1 MSAVLSRRTF
11 LQISSTALGGLLV
24 GAHWSARAQGARGPA
39 ELNAFVRVE
48 PDGRIVI
55 GARSCEIGQG
65 VKTSL
70 PMLIAEELD
79 VAWSQVEV
87 EQLPYGLVA
96 SPAPPG
102 IAAKYGDQGAGGS
115 TSIPDGFE
123 ELRQAGARARWLL
136 IAAAAQEWHTDASQ
150 LSTRE
155 ARVLHPDGRALT
167 YAELAPAA
175 AKLTAPRD
183 PLPLKKPT
191 EFRIIGQPVRVADGR
206 DIVTGRATYGIDARQ
221 PGALVAMIERSP
233 YFDGSIARFDA
244 TAARRVPGVRDIV
257 VIPGPGADQPVNLG
271 ALAAGIAVVADDT
284 WSARKGREALKIEW
298 RPGPHASGSTEEL
311 ARRAHETAR
320 RPGLAARADGDFEQA
335 RASAAK
341 VVEAEYTQPFLA
353 HATLEPMNAF
363 LDLKTDRALLIAP
376 IQSPGSASRMINSLT
391 GIPRLNIEIRLVR
404 AGGGFGRRLE
414 NDYVAE
420 AVLVARVVK
429 APVQILWTR
438 EDDLRNDFY
447 RPFGVH
453 ALAATL
459 DAQGNVTGWRHRV
472 AATPRKYRVAGM
484 EEEVAWVGCADPDGF
499 PAGSVPNYAC
509 EFSPVEFGLPLGWWR
524 APLPTFVT
532 FPIESFMDEVAL
544 ASGQDPL
551 ALRLKLLGEPR
562 ELDYRDHG
570 GPKFHTGRLAAVLRR
585 AGERIGWGSTL
596 PKGSG
601 RGIAGHFVFGGYTA
615 HAMEVA
621 LSPSGELE
629 IRRCVCVSDVG
640 PVVNPLGVEAQLS
653 GGTIDGLS
661 TALHLGIT
669 VKAGRIVESNFA
681 DYPLMRMAEAPDV
694 EVEILHTDFKPSG
707 AGEMGLPTAIPA
719 LTNAIY
725 AASGVRIRDLPIR
738 DQLRRSGAT

>member
-1 MSAVLSRRTF
+1 M
-11 LQISSTALGGLLV
+11 
-24 GAHWSARAQGARGPA
+24 
-39 ELNAFVRVE
+39 
-48 PDGRIVI
+48 
-55 GARSCEIGQG
+55 
-65 VKTSL
+65 
-70 PMLIAEELD
+70 
-79 VAWSQVEV
+79 
-87 EQLPYGLVA
+87 
-96 SPAPPG
+96 
-102 IAAKYGDQGAGGS
+102 
-115 TSIPDGFE
+115 
-123 ELRQAGARARWLL
+123 
-136 IAAAAQEWHTDASQ
+136 
-150 LSTRE
+150 
-155 ARVLHPDGRALT
+155 
-167 YAELAPAA
+167 
-175 AKLTAPRD
+175 
-183 PLPLKKPT
+183 
-191 EFRIIGQPVRVADGR
+191 
-206 DIVTGRATYGIDARQ
+206 
-221 PGALVAMIERSP
+221 
-233 YFDGSIARFDA
+233 
-244 TAARRVPGVRDIV
+244 
-257 VIPGPGADQPVNLG
+257 
-271 ALAAGIAVVADDT
+271 
-284 WSARKGREALKIEW
+284 
-298 RPGPHASGSTEEL
+298 
-311 ARRAHETAR
+311 
-320 RPGLAARADGDFEQA
+320 
-335 RASAAK
+335 
-341 VVEAEYTQPFLA
+341 VEAEYTQPFLA

-363 LDLKTDRALLIAP
+363 LDLKSDRALLIAP

-429 APVQILWTR
+429 APVQVLWTR

-585 AGERIGWGSTL
+585 AGERSVGQYAAQGIRTRHCGPLRVRRLHGACDGS
-596 PKGSG
+596 P
-601 RGIAGHFVFGGYTA
+601 
-615 HAMEVA
+615 

-681 DYPLMRMAEAPDV
+681 DYPLMRMPRRPTSKLKSCTPISSHPAQAKWACRPPSRHSPTPSTRLRACASAICRSAISCDV
-694 EVEILHTDFKPSG
+694 QPRPCKRLSYVDKKT
-707 AGEMGLPTAIPA
+707 
-719 LTNAIY
+719 
-725 AASGVRIRDLPIR
+725 
-738 DQLRRSGAT
+738 